1 MFKGSCVNQCY
12 FRMFLYLH
20 SKFQRGATNLIAK
33 FLIIYNFKIYN
44 LQTCSSRYVQRRWKY
59 HHLISINSL
68 KYLVINKKKKY
79 NFLYSFTS
87 VTELFH
93 EKCLALNSNKKK
105 FSRPNNA
112 NFWYFADETII
123 KTCTKVHFVVNL
135 SLVSSHIWLHWP
147 DFSCF

>member
-20 SKFQRGATNLIAK
+20 SKFQRGATNLIARFLKDISISHHVQTFAK

-93 EKCLALNSNKKK
+93 EKCLALNSNKKNSQGQTMRI
-105 FSRPNNA
+105 FDILLTRP
-112 NFWYFADETII
+112 
-123 KTCTKVHFVVNL
+123 L
-135 SLVSSHIWLHWP
+135 
-147 DFSCF
+147 